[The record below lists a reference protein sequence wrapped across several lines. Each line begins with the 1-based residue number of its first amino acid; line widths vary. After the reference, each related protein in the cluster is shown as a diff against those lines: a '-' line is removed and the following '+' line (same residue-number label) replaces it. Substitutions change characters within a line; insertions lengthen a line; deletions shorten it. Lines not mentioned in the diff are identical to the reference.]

1 MICTIRE
8 VMTIYTYKTVV
19 FSKDSATS
27 STNIFKTTS
36 TLHINTLPIT
46 IQSSLLTP
54 IKSHYIPS
62 TTTNEHH
69 HLKMNFLFF
78 ITLLPFALVSAV
90 PTKDPYPAPCGR
102 SDPSGICTTK
112 DTCYKKG
119 GFYVQRDCTFYN
131 VLDIGCCYNIPDK
144 K

>member
-1 MICTIRE
+1 
-8 VMTIYTYKTVV
+8 
-19 FSKDSATS
+19 
-27 STNIFKTTS
+27 
-36 TLHINTLPIT
+36 
-46 IQSSLLTP
+46 
-54 IKSHYIPS
+54 
-62 TTTNEHH
+62 
-69 HLKMNFLFF
+69 MNLLFF

-131 VLDIGCCYNIPDK
+131 VLDIGCCYNIPDEK
-144 K
+144 

>member
-1 MICTIRE
+1 M
-8 VMTIYTYKTVV
+8 
-19 FSKDSATS
+19 
-27 STNIFKTTS
+27 N
-36 TLHINTLPIT
+36 
-46 IQSSLLTP
+46 LL
-54 IKSHYIPS
+54 
-62 TTTNEHH
+62 
-69 HLKMNFLFF
+69 FLAA
-78 ITLLPFALVSAV
+78 LLPLALVGAA

-112 DTCYKKG
+112 DTCYTKG